1 LNTPVRT
8 AGLRNEFRTRDL
20 PNIKQQFILKYGID
34 VNKTSRNVA
43 DNDSNVNI
51 GRTRQSDGQMGS
63 LIGTVQPAYGHKA

>member
-1 LNTPVRT
+1 VGT

-20 PNIKQQFILKYGID
+20 PNIKQFILKYGID
-34 VNKTSRNVA
+34 VNKTSRNFV

-63 LIGTVQPAYGHKA
+63 LIGTVQPAYCHKA